1 MEGGGAEGTSRGE
14 GGASARAAAEPRSAC
29 RARGRIFKQRAP
41 AAPLLAAP
49 RSALLASQVGSYHL
63 DVSIDSIVA
72 SLLTLFTT
80 VTGKMPR
87 FRADG
92 GSPPENL
99 ALQNIQVGG

>member
-1 MEGGGAEGTSRGE
+1 M
-14 GGASARAAAEPRSAC
+14 
-29 RARGRIFKQRAP
+29 
-41 AAPLLAAP
+41 
-49 RSALLASQVGSYHL
+49 GSYHL

-99 ALQNIQVGG
+99 ALQNIQVGEVGVQGGEGECGGVWGGGEVARGDARVEG